1 MWDLLFKFI
10 DGDTNT
16 VDTHERMLV
25 KCNIHDIKR
34 KRLTDTRPSPEI
46 LDMINHLVEE
56 RALFTKSILEQLD
69 QIDKM
74 ITDVLN
80 KTE

>member
-16 VDTHERMLV
+16 VDTYERMHV

-34 KRLTDTRPSPEI
+34 KSITNTRPSPEI
-46 LDMINHLVEE
+46 LDMINNLVEE
-56 RALFTKSILEQLD
+56 RALFTESILEQLNK
-69 QIDKM
+69 IDKM
-74 ITDVLN
+74 ISDVLN
-80 KTE
+80 KSN

>member
-10 DGDTNT
+10 DGDTNM

-34 KRLTDTRPSPEI
+34 KSITDTRPSPET
-46 LDMINHLVEE
+46 LDVLNQLVEE
-56 RALFTKSILEQLD
+56 RALFTESILERLE
-69 QIDKM
+69 QIDMM
-74 ITDVLN
+74 ISDVLN